1 MITNMTKRAMCN
13 KGTMA
18 RKIEFNTTCK
28 LGTPE
33 TNRRGRSTRKARKAF
48 TSKPSFIRLDSA
60 VLSILKM
67 FKKYENRYLKQN
79 KLLEGLLPDDD
90 NCKI

>member
-1 MITNMTKRAMCN
+1 MTKRAMCN

-18 RKIEFNTTCK
+18 RNIEFKTTCR

-48 TSKPSFIRLDSA
+48 TSKPSFIKFDNA
-60 VLSILKM
+60 VLIMLQK
-67 FKKYENRYLKQN
+67 RKQSLN
-79 KLLEGLLPDDD
+79 IVLQFQAQPHYFNIDF
-90 NCKI
+90 